1 MSSSAGSSSV
11 EASTTVADTT
21 TTTTP
26 APSTSSSVQTTQQ
39 STSSTETTI
48 STTSTTSSSFTPPP
62 TDSSSSSSGTAAST
76 TSIPPDTTTSA
87 TSAPPT
93 DTTSSSTDTGSGGG
107 PGQGQSQSQS
117 QSSNGNTQ
125 QHTSYIATTLV
136 ITQSNGQQVTAT
148 TSIVAPSSSSSSASS
163 SSSSSHTGAIV
174 GGTIGGIAGL
184 AVVLAL
190 LLFLYKR
197 RQNDLFTEKFDG
209 NFDPDRIVARTPDM
223 GLNLDDEH
231 DQDDGMGGRLGGAE
245 IGAGVVSPFPIST
258 STNSQ
263 GSNYANYYNGSPAS
277 PPPMSQY
284 SGDSYPPSAY
294 NPYAM
299 VPSSP
304 PGSPVSHTP
313 PPSSSGVGGGMSA
326 KEREARQHQ
335 LGIVNPDDRSA
346 YLVNGPGPSGVIQHQ
361 DAGPS
366 EIPPSYDSLLP
377 GPSRTG
383 TPQGG
388 NSS

>member
-1 MSSSAGSSSV
+1 M
-11 EASTTVADTT
+11 
-21 TTTTP
+21 
-26 APSTSSSVQTTQQ
+26 
-39 STSSTETTI
+39 
-48 STTSTTSSSFTPPP
+48 
-62 TDSSSSSSGTAAST
+62 
-76 TSIPPDTTTSA
+76 
-87 TSAPPT
+87 
-93 DTTSSSTDTGSGGG
+93 
-107 PGQGQSQSQS
+107 
-117 QSSNGNTQ
+117 
-125 QHTSYIATTLV
+125 
-136 ITQSNGQQVTAT
+136 
-148 TSIVAPSSSSSSASS
+148 
-163 SSSSSHTGAIV
+163 

-184 AVVLAL
+184 AVVLSL
-190 LLFLYKR
+190 ILFLYKR
-197 RQNDLFTEKFDG
+197 RQNARFSDHFDG

-223 GLNLDDEH
+223 GLNLDDEQ

-245 IGAGVVSPFPIST
+245 IGAGVVSPFPISA
-258 STNSQ
+258 STISQ

-284 SGDSYPPSAY
+284 SSESYPPSAY

-299 VPSSP
+299 VPGSPP
-304 PGSPVSHTP
+304 PGSPVLHT

-346 YLVNGPGPSGVIQHQ
+346 YLVNGPGPSGVIVHQ

-388 NSS
+388 SSS